1 MLFTINKPI
10 LSSNAFVSALR
21 IAPDDSPCLLYEDG
35 VYNVLQGAETEAI
48 VKKAAQTH
56 PIFAIDIDLKARG
69 IKNVIEGIE
78 IISYDGFVQLL
89 EEHDAVPF
97 L

>member
-10 LSSNAFVSALR
+10 LSSNSFNSALQ
-21 IAPDDSPCLLYEDG
+21 IATKDSPFLLYEDG
-35 VYNVLQGAETEAI
+35 VFNALPGSEAEGT
-48 VKKAAQTH
+48 VRKAMQTH
-56 PIFAIDIDLKARG
+56 PVFAIDVDLQARG
-69 IKNVIEGIE
+69 IKNVIEGID

-89 EEHDAVPF
+89 EEHDVAPF

>member
-10 LSSNAFVSALR
+10 LSSNSFDSALR
-21 IAPDDSPCLLYEDG
+21 IAPDSSPFLLYEDG
-35 VYNVLQGAETEAI
+35 VYNALPGAETETV
-48 VKKAAQTH
+48 VKKAMQAH
-56 PIFAIDIDLKARG
+56 PIFAIDIDLQARG

>member
-10 LSSNAFVSALR
+10 LSSNAFNSALR
-21 IAPDDSPCLLYEDG
+21 IAPDDSPFLLYEDG
-35 VYNVLQGAETEAI
+35 VFNAIKGAETEAV
-48 VKKAAQTH
+48 VKNAMDTH
-56 PIFAIDIDLKARG
+56 PIFVIDIDLQARG
-69 IKNVIEGIE
+69 IKNVIEGIT

-89 EEHDAVPF
+89 EDHDVAPF